1 MPGCTH
7 QCNGKIERSK
17 LARYAGMLHDR
28 RMTRFPTALLGAS
41 ALALMTTACA
51 KEPPAM
57 ANSEPLASNA
67 AATADAASTL
77 PGRYY
82 LRGVMETAAGL
93 ELSEDGS
100 FRWYLIVGALD
111 VIASGRWE
119 LTGEKVRLTY
129 EDVKTNGD
137 ISELTETILIRS
149 GDNLKPDDGS
159 RGIYVRAKSP
169 VPEADPPDQ

>member
-1 MPGCTH
+1 
-7 QCNGKIERSK
+7 
-17 LARYAGMLHDR
+17 
-28 RMTRFPTALLGAS
+28 
-41 ALALMTTACA
+41 
-51 KEPPAM
+51 
-57 ANSEPLASNA
+57 
-67 AATADAASTL
+67 
-77 PGRYY
+77 
-82 LRGVMETAAGL
+82 METAAGL